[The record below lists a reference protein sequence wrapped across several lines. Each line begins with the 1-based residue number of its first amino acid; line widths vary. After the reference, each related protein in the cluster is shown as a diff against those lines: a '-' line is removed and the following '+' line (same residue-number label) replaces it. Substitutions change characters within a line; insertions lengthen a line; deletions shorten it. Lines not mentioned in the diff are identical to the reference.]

1 MVFFHPGAFK
11 CLWKALTPET
21 RESAVGSYRSRAIGG
36 KLNPGDKLKANM
48 GAVKNVIVNL
58 AALKVLTSAADS
70 CLVPPPSNHCFIFI
84 TAE

>member
-21 RESAVGSYRSRAIGG
+21 RESAVDSYRSRAIGG
-36 KLNPGDKLKANM
+36 KLKPGDKLKANM

-58 AALKVLTSAADS
+58 AALKVFTSAADS

-84 TAE
+84 TTE